1 MTLRGRLIRLFP
13 VVLLALGA
21 AALVSFVREPGIAG
35 FLGVVFVWYLL
46 APLCYRVHD
55 GFCPVREGREDLSDT
70 GRYSAW
76 WASQQF
82 QIVYT
87 MFPQLEMLLRLIP
100 GAYSA
105 WLRLWGSR
113 IGRGVMW
120 TPVVE
125 ILDRGLLDIGDH
137 VLVGH
142 QVAMVSHTVVPKGE
156 RHILHVSR
164 IRVGDRAFLAGRAG
178 LGLGARVAP
187 AEFITFGSRVYLN
200 RRLPSP

>member
-1 MTLRGRLIRLFP
+1 MTVRGRLIRLFP
-13 VVLLALGA
+13 LLLLALGA
-21 AALVSFVREPGIAG
+21 TLAIQFVREPSLAG
-35 FLGVVFVWYLL
+35 FLSLLFAWYLL
-46 APLCYRVHD
+46 APLCFRLHNW
-55 GFCPVREGREDLSDT
+55 FCPLREGREDLADP
-70 GRYSAW
+70 RKYSAW

-87 MFPQLEMLLRLIP
+87 MIPQLEMFLRLVP

-125 ILDRGLLDIGDH
+125 VMDRSLLEIGDH

-142 QVAMVSHTVVPKGE
+142 EVAMVAHTVMPKGAK
-156 RHILHVSR
+156 HILHVAR
-164 IRVGDRAFLAGRAG
+164 IRVGDGAFISGRSG

-187 AEFITFGSRVYLN
+187 GEFLAFRSHVYLN
-200 RRLPSP
+200 RRFT